1 MTNKQANSGVIYQGP
16 SLIDGAPIVV
26 IATYSNRNTKTGAM
40 VQTYILRSDIDPR
53 DANKSGA
60 DYSICGNCPHKGTP
74 TDNPNKKLANNRSC
88 YVVIGQ
94 GPTIVYKSFKRGV
107 YGDMQGHSKTAELGR
122 GRMVRL
128 GTYGDP
134 AAVPSYIWD
143 SLLADSA
150 GHTAYSHQS
159 GIKSADVRPDLFMI
173 SADNE
178 SQARAAWDNGARTF
192 RIVSDYSELVRGKE
206 IACPADTKGIECQAC
221 GLCKGASKAKS
232 IAIVVHGNGAK
243 YIAA

>member
-1 MTNKQANSGVIYQGP
+1 MTNKQANSGIIYQGP
-16 SLIDGAPIVV
+16 SLIDGEPIVV
-26 IATYSNRNTKTGAM
+26 IATYSKRNTKTGAM

-60 DYSICGNCPHKGTP
+60 DYSICGNCPHKGIP

-94 GPTIVYKSFKRGV
+94 GPTIVYKSFLRGV

-134 AAVPSYIWD
+134 AAVPSDTWD
-143 SLLADSA
+143 SLLFDSA

-178 SQARAAWDNGARTF
+178 AQARAAWDSGARTF
-192 RIVSDYSELVRGKE
+192 RIVSDYSELVSGKE

>member
-1 MTNKQANSGVIYQGP
+1 MTHKQAKSGVIYQGP
-16 SLIDGAPIVV
+16 SLIDGQPIVV

-53 DANKSGA
+53 DANKSGE
-60 DYSICGNCPHKGTP
+60 DYSICGNCPHRGTP
-74 TDNPNKKLANNRSC
+74 TNDPAKKLADNRSC

-94 GPTIVYKSFKRGV
+94 GVLITYKAFTRGV
-107 YGDMQGHSKTAELGR
+107 YGDAQGHDKAAELGR

-143 SLLADSA
+143 SLLSESK

-159 GIKSADVRPDLFMI
+159 GVKGAQFRPDIMMQ

-178 SQARAAWDNGARTF
+178 TQARAAWDSGARTF
-192 RIVSDYSELVRGKE
+192 RIVSDASEIVAGQE
-206 IACPADTKGIECQAC
+206 IHCPAQTKSIECQAC
-221 GLCKGASKAKS
+221 GLCMGASKAKS
-232 IAIVVHGNGAK
+232 IAVVKHGNGAK

>member
-1 MTNKQANSGVIYQGP
+1 MTIKQANAGIIYNGP
-16 SLIDGAPIVV
+16 SLIDGSPIVV

-40 VQTYILRSDIDPR
+40 VQTYILRADMDPR
-53 DANKSGA
+53 DASKTGA
-60 DYSICGNCPHKGTP
+60 DYSICGNCPHRGTA
-74 TDNPNKKLANNRSC
+74 TNNPDKKLAANRSC

-94 GPTIVYKSFKRGV
+94 GPLIAYKAYKRGV
-107 YGDMQGHSKTAELGR
+107 YPNACGHDKTAELGR

-143 SLLADSA
+143 SLLSESK

-159 GIKSADVRPDLFMI
+159 GVKGAQFRPDIMMQ

-178 SQARAAWDNGARTF
+178 TQARAAWDSGARTF
-192 RIVSDYSELVRGKE
+192 RIVSDYSELVEGQE
-206 IACPADTKGIECQAC
+206 IACPAQTKSIECQAC
-221 GLCKGASKAKS
+221 GLCMGASKAKS
-232 IAIVVHGNGAK
+232 IAVIKHGNGAK

>member
-1 MTNKQANSGVIYQGP
+1 MTNKQANSGIIYQGR

-74 TDNPNKKLANNRSC
+74 TDNPNKKLADDRLC

-94 GPTIVYKSFKRGV
+94 GPTAVFKSFKRRV

-143 SLLADSA
+143 SLLSDSA

-178 SQARAAWDNGARTF
+178 AQARAAWDSGARTF
-192 RIVSDYSELVRGKE
+192 RIVSDYSELVSGKE

>member
-1 MTNKQANSGVIYQGP
+1 MTNKQANSGIIYQGR

-74 TDNPNKKLANNRSC
+74 TDNPNKKLADDRLC

-94 GPTIVYKSFKRGV
+94 GPTIVFKSFKRGV

-143 SLLADSA
+143 SLLSDSA
-150 GHTAYSHQS
+150 GHTAYTHQS

-178 SQARAAWDNGARTF
+178 AQARAAWDSGARTF
-192 RIVSDYSELVRGKE
+192 RIVSDYSELVSGKE
-206 IACPADTKGIECQAC
+206 IPCPADTKGIECRSC

>member
-1 MTNKQANSGVIYQGP
+1 MTNKQANSGIIYQGP

-26 IATYSNRNTKTGAM
+26 IATYSNRNTKTGTM
-40 VQTYILRSDIDPR
+40 VQTYILRADIDPR
-53 DANKSGA
+53 YANKSGA
-60 DYSICGNCPHKGTP
+60 DYSICGDCPHRGDATN
-74 TDNPNKKLANNRSC
+74 DPNKKLANNRSC

-107 YGDMQGHSKTAELGR
+107 YGDMQGHDKTAEIGR

-143 SLLADSA
+143 SLLSDSV

-159 GIKSADVRPDLFMI
+159 GIKSADVRSDLFMI

-192 RIVSDYSELVRGKE
+192 RIVSDYSELVSGKE
-206 IACPADTKGIECQAC
+206 IACPADTKGVECQAC
-221 GLCKGASKAKS
+221 GLCKGSSKAKS
-232 IAIVVHGNGAK
+232 IVIAAHGNGAK

>member
-1 MTNKQANSGVIYQGP
+1 MTNKQANAGIIYQGP

-40 VQTYILRSDIDPR
+40 VQTYILRADIDPR

-60 DYSICGNCPHKGTP
+60 DYSICGDCPHRGTP
-74 TDNPNKKLANNRSC
+74 TQEMNKKLATGRAC

-94 GPTIVYKSFKRGV
+94 GPLIVFKAFKRGV
-107 YGDMQGHSKTAELGR
+107 YPDMQGHNKTAELGR
-122 GRMVRL
+122 GRMIRL
-128 GTYGDP
+128 GAYGDP
-134 AAVPSYIWD
+134 AACPSYIWE
-143 SLLADSA
+143 SLLRDSA

-159 GIKSADVRPDLFMI
+159 GVTGAQFDPAIMMQ

-178 SQARAAWDNGARTF
+178 GQARAAWDSGARTF
-192 RIVSDYSELVRGKE
+192 RIVSDASEIVAGKE
-206 IACPADTKGIECQAC
+206 IHCPAQTKSIECQAC
-221 GLCKGASKAKS
+221 GLCMGASKAKS
-232 IAIVVHGNGAK
+232 IAVVKHGNGAK

>member
-1 MTNKQANSGVIYQGP
+1 MKTTQAKSGIIYQGA
-16 SLIDGAPIVV
+16 SLIDGKPIVV

-53 DANKSGA
+53 DANKSGE
-60 DYSICGNCPHKGTP
+60 DYSICGNCPHRGIP
-74 TDNPNKKLANNRSC
+74 TDNPDKKLADNRSC

-94 GPTIVYKSFKRGV
+94 GVLITYKAFQRGV
-107 YGDMQGHSKTAELGR
+107 YGDMQGHDKTAELGR

-134 AAVPSYIWD
+134 AAVPSYVWD
-143 SLLADSA
+143 SLLSESK

-159 GIKSADVRPDLFMI
+159 GVKGAQFRPDIMMQ

-178 SQARAAWDNGARTF
+178 SQARVAWDNGARTF
-192 RIVSDYSELVRGKE
+192 RIISDYSELVKGKE
-206 IACPADTKGIECQAC
+206 IACPAQTKSIECQAC
-221 GLCKGASKAKS
+221 GLCMGASKAKS
-232 IAIVVHGNGAK
+232 IAVIKHGSGSK
-243 YIAA
+243 YINA

>member
-1 MTNKQANSGVIYQGP
+1 MTNKQANSGIIYQGP

-40 VQTYILRSDIDPR
+40 VQTYILRADIDPR

-60 DYSICGNCPHKGTP
+60 DYSICGNCPHRGVATN
-74 TDNPNKKLANNRSC
+74 DPNKKLANSRSC

-94 GPTIVYKSFKRGV
+94 GPTIVYKSFLRGV

-143 SLLADSA
+143 SLLSDSA

-159 GIKSADVRPDLFMI
+159 GIESADVRPDLFMI

-178 SQARAAWDNGARTF
+178 AQARAAWDSGARTF
-192 RIVSDYSELVRGKE
+192 RIVSDYSELVSGKE
-206 IACPADTKGIECQAC
+206 IACPADTKGVECQAC
-221 GLCKGASKAKS
+221 GLCKGASKAKN
-232 IAIVVHGNGAK
+232 IAIVMHGNGAK

>member
-1 MTNKQANSGVIYQGP
+1 MTQKQAKSGIIYQGA
-16 SLIDGAPIVV
+16 SLIDGKPIVV
-26 IATYSNRNTKTGAM
+26 VATYSNRNTKTGAM
-40 VQTYILRSDIDPR
+40 VHTYILRSDIDPR

-60 DYSICGNCPHKGTP
+60 DYSICGDCPHRGTP
-74 TDNPNKKLANNRSC
+74 TSDPAKKLANNRSC

-94 GPTIVYKSFKRGV
+94 GVLITYKAFKRGV
-107 YGDMQGHSKTAELGR
+107 YANRQGHEKTAELGR

-143 SLLADSA
+143 SLLSESK

-159 GIKSADVRPDLFMI
+159 GMTGAQFRPDIMMQ

-178 SQARAAWDNGARTF
+178 TQARAAWDSGARTF
-192 RIVSDYSELVRGKE
+192 RIVSDASEIVAGQE
-206 IACPADTKGIECQAC
+206 IHCPAQTKSVECQAC
-221 GLCKGASKAKS
+221 GLCMGASKAKS
-232 IAIVVHGNGAK
+232 IAVIKHGNGAK

>member
-1 MTNKQANSGVIYQGP
+1 MTNKQANSGIIYQGR

-26 IATYSNRNTKTGAM
+26 IATYSNRNKKTGAM

-74 TDNPNKKLANNRSC
+74 TDNPNKKLADNRLC
-88 YVVIGQ
+88 YVLIWQ
-94 GPTIVYKSFKRGV
+94 APTTVYKSFKRGV

-128 GTYGDP
+128 GGYGDP

-143 SLLADSA
+143 SLLSDSA

-178 SQARAAWDNGARTF
+178 AQARAAWDSGARTF
-192 RIVSDYSELVRGKE
+192 RIVSDYSELVSGEE
-206 IACPADTKGIECQAC
+206 IACPADTKGVKCQAC

>member
-1 MTNKQANSGVIYQGP
+1 MTNKQANSGIIYQGP

-26 IATYSNRNTKTGAM
+26 IATYSKRNTKTGAM

-74 TDNPNKKLANNRSC
+74 TDNPNKKLADDRLC

-94 GPTIVYKSFKRGV
+94 GPTIVFKSFKRGV
-107 YGDMQGHSKTAELGR
+107 YGDMQGHSKTAALGR

-134 AAVPSYIWD
+134 AAVPSDTWD
-143 SLLADSA
+143 SLLSDSA
-150 GHTAYSHQS
+150 GHTAYTHQS

-178 SQARAAWDNGARTF
+178 AQARAAWDSGARTF
-192 RIVSDYSELVRGKE
+192 RIVSDYSELVSGEE
-206 IACPADTKGIECQAC
+206 IACPADTKGVKCQAC

>member
-1 MTNKQANSGVIYQGP
+1 MTNKQANSGIIYQGR

-60 DYSICGNCPHKGTP
+60 DYSICGNCPHKGIP

-94 GPTIVYKSFKRGV
+94 GPTIVYKSFLRGV

-134 AAVPSYIWD
+134 AAVPSDTWD
-143 SLLADSA
+143 SLLFDSA

-178 SQARAAWDNGARTF
+178 AQARAAWDSGARTF
-192 RIVSDYSELVRGKE
+192 RIVSDYSELVSGKE